1 MGEALNGLKRTM
13 MCGEPREINV
23 GEKITLMGWVQR
35 NRKLGGLQFIDL
47 RDRTGI
53 MQIVFGEEINAESFE
68 KAKAVRPE
76 YCIAVTGEVVLRE
89 APNTA
94 METGMVELKCESI
107 KVLSE
112 SETPPIYIKEGLDAA
127 ENIRLKYR
135 YLDLRRPDMQK
146 IFMIRNRATKAVRD
160 YLDNNGF
167 LEVETPILNK
177 STPEGARDYLVPS
190 RNYPGMFYALPQSP
204 QIFKQ
209 LLMVSG
215 FDKYYQV
222 AKCFRDED
230 LRANRQPEFTQIDL
244 EMSFVEQD
252 DVMALNEGLIAHV
265 FKEVLGH
272 EVKLPIKRMP
282 FKEAMEKYGS
292 DKPDLRFGM
301 EITDITDCV
310 KGMDFVVFKSA
321 LEMGGSVRALCLKG
335 GADLGRKPLDKLVDF
350 VKGYKAKGL
359 AWIQLKEDGIKSS
372 IAKFLADDVTENIIK
387 TMGAEIGDAILI
399 VADKN
404 SVVFQSLGALRLEL
418 AKQFDLIKDK
428 EEFNFTWI
436 TEFPLFEYNEEEN
449 RYHAAHHPFTAPMDE
464 DLDMIETNPG
474 AVRSKAY
481 DLVLNGEELGGGSIR
496 IHDSE
501 LQTRMF
507 KALGFTEESA
517 YERFGFLIDAFKF
530 GPPPMDE
537 DLDMIET
544 NPGAVRSKAY
554 DLVLN
559 GEELGGGSIR
569 IHDSELQT
577 RMFKALGFTE
587 ESAYERFGFLIDAFK
602 FGPPPHGGL
611 AFGLDR
617 MIMFL
622 AGTENIKDVIAFP
635 KNQNAY
641 CYLSEA
647 PNVVDQKQ
655 IDELGLI
662 IKSTDKE

>member
-1 MGEALNGLKRTM
+1 MAESMVGLKRTHR
-13 MCGEPREINV
+13 CTEVSSADIGSTV
-23 GEKITLMGWVQR
+23 TVMGWVAKRR
-35 NRKLGGLQFIDL
+35 NLGSLIFVDL
-47 RDRTGI
+47 RDRSGLLQILFDENIIGKEGFDKAYTLRNEFVIAVVGKVIKRSGAVNDNLKTGDI
-53 MQIVFGEEINAESFE
+53 EIAAES
-68 KAKAVRPE
+68 
-76 YCIAVTGEVVLRE
+76 LR
-89 APNTA
+89 
-94 METGMVELKCESI
+94 I
-107 KVLSE
+107 LSE
-112 SETPPIYIKEGLDAA
+112 SETPPFPIEDNINTKED
-127 ENIRLKYR
+127 IRLKYR
-135 YLDLRRPDMQK
+135 CLDLRRPDIQSNIIMRSK
-146 IFMIRNRATKAVRD
+146 VATLTRAFLA
-160 YLDNNGF
+160 NEGF
-167 LEVETPILNK
+167 LEIETPMLTK

-190 RNYPGMFYALPQSP
+190 RVHPGKFYALPQSP
-204 QIFKQ
+204 QLFKQ
-209 LLMVSG
+209 MLMCSG
-215 FDKYYQV
+215 YDRYMQI
-222 AKCFRDED
+222 ARCFRDED
-230 LRANRQPEFTQIDL
+230 LRADRQPEFTQIDMEL
-244 EMSFVEQD
+244 SFVDVD
-252 DVMALNEGLIAHV
+252 DVIDVNERLLAYL
-265 FKEVLGH
+265 FKEVLDID
-272 EVKLPIKRMP
+272 VQLPIQRMTWQ
-282 FKEAMEKYGS
+282 EAMDRFGS

-372 IAKFLADDVTENIIK
+372 IAKFLTDDVTENIIK
-387 TMGAEIGDAILI
+387 TMGAETGDAILI

-530 GPPPMDE
+530 GPPP
-537 DLDMIET
+537 
-544 NPGAVRSKAY
+544 
-554 DLVLN
+554 
-559 GEELGGGSIR
+559 
-569 IHDSELQT
+569 
-577 RMFKALGFTE
+577 
-587 ESAYERFGFLIDAFK
+587 
-602 FGPPPHGGL
+602 HGGL

>member
-1 MGEALNGLKRTM
+1 MGEALSGLKRSL
-13 MCGEPREINV
+13 MCGEVRESNV
-23 GEKITLMGWVQR
+23 SQKITLMGWVQR

-53 MQIVFGEEINAESFE
+53 MQIVFGEEIDAEAFE
-68 KAKAVRPE
+68 KAKDVRPE

-89 APNTA
+89 APNHN
-94 METGMVELKCESI
+94 MPTGLVELKCESL

-135 YLDLRRPDMQK
+135 YLDLRRPDMQR
-146 IFMIRNRATKAVRD
+146 IFMIRSKISKAVRD
-160 YLDNNGF
+160 YLDANNF
-167 LEVETPILNK
+167 LEVETPILTK

-215 FDKYYQV
+215 FDRYYQI

-252 DVMALNEGLIAHV
+252 DVIKMNEGLIAHV
-265 FKEVLGH
+265 FKEVAGVD
-272 EVKLPIKRMP
+272 VKLPIKRMT
-282 FKEAMEKYGS
+282 FKDAMEKYGS

-301 EITDITDCV
+301 EITNITEDV
-310 KGMDFVVFKSA
+310 KDMDFVVFKSA
-321 LEMGGSVRALCLKG
+321 IEAGGSVRALCLKG
-335 GADLGRKPLDKLVDF
+335 GADLGRKPIDKLGEF
-350 VKGYKAKGL
+350 VKTYKAKGL
-359 AWIQLKEDGIKSS
+359 AWIQIKEDGIKSS
-372 IAKFLADDVTENIIK
+372 ISKFLTDDVTNSIVK
-387 TMGAEIGDAILI
+387 TMNAEVGDAIFI

-418 AKQFDLIKDK
+418 DKQFDLIKDK
-428 EEFNFTWI
+428 NEFNFTWI
-436 TEFPLFEYNEEEN
+436 TEFPLFEYSEEDG
-449 RYHAAHHPFTAPMDE
+449 RYYAAHHPFTSPMDE
-464 DLDMIETNPG
+464 DLDMIESNPG
-474 AVRSKAY
+474 EVRSKAY

-496 IHDSE
+496 IHDSK
-501 LQTRMF
+501 LQQRMF

-517 YERFGFLIDAFKF
+517 
-530 GPPPMDE
+530 
-537 DLDMIET
+537 
-544 NPGAVRSKAY
+544 
-554 DLVLN
+554 
-559 GEELGGGSIR
+559 
-569 IHDSELQT
+569 Q
-577 RMFKALGFTE
+577 
-587 ESAYERFGFLIDAFK
+587 ERFGFLIDAFK

-617 MIMFL
+617 MVMFL

-647 PNVVDQKQ
+647 PNIVDEKQ
-655 IDELGLI
+655 LDDLGI
-662 IKSTDKE
+662 SISKKEEQ

>member
-1 MGEALNGLKRTM
+1 MGEALSGLKRSL
-13 MCGEPREINV
+13 MCGEVRENNV
-23 GEKITLMGWVQR
+23 SQKITLMGWVQR

-47 RDRTGI
+47 RDRTGV
-53 MQIVFGEEINAESFE
+53 MQIVFGEEINAEAFE
-68 KAKAVRPE
+68 KAKDVRPE

-89 APNTA
+89 APNHN
-94 METGMVELKCESI
+94 MPTGLVELKCESL

-135 YLDLRRPDMQK
+135 YLDLRRPDMQR
-146 IFMIRNRATKAVRD
+146 IFMIRSKISKAVRD
-160 YLDNNGF
+160 YLDANNF
-167 LEVETPILNK
+167 LEVETPILTK

-215 FDKYYQV
+215 FDRYYQI

-252 DVMALNEGLIAHV
+252 DVMEMNEGLIAHV
-265 FKEVLGH
+265 FKEVAGVD
-272 EVKLPIKRMP
+272 VKLPIKRMT
-282 FKEAMEKYGS
+282 FKDAMEKYGS

-301 EITDITDCV
+301 EITNITEDV
-310 KGMDFVVFKSA
+310 KDMDFVVFKSA
-321 LEMGGSVRALCLKG
+321 IEAGGSVRALCLKG
-335 GADLGRKPLDKLVDF
+335 GADLGRKPIDKLGEF
-350 VKGYKAKGL
+350 VKTYKAKGL
-359 AWIQLKEDGIKSS
+359 AWIQIKEDGIKSS
-372 IAKFLADDVTENIIK
+372 ISKFLTDDVTNSIVK
-387 TMGAEIGDAILI
+387 TMNAEVGDAIFI

-428 EEFNFTWI
+428 NEFNFTWI
-436 TEFPLFEYNEEEN
+436 TEFPLFEYSEEDG
-449 RYHAAHHPFTAPMDE
+449 RYYAAHHPFTSPMDE
-464 DLDMIETNPG
+464 DLDMVETNPG
-474 AVRSKAY
+474 EVRSKAY

-496 IHDSE
+496 IHDSK
-501 LQTRMF
+501 LQQRMF

-517 YERFGFLIDAFKF
+517 
-530 GPPPMDE
+530 
-537 DLDMIET
+537 
-544 NPGAVRSKAY
+544 
-554 DLVLN
+554 
-559 GEELGGGSIR
+559 
-569 IHDSELQT
+569 Q
-577 RMFKALGFTE
+577 
-587 ESAYERFGFLIDAFK
+587 ERFGFLIDAFK

-617 MIMFL
+617 MVMFL

-647 PNVVDQKQ
+647 PNIVDEKQ
-655 IDELGLI
+655 LVELGI
-662 IKSTDKE
+662 SINKIEE

>member
-1 MGEALNGLKRTM
+1 MGEALGGLKRTL
-13 MCGEPREINV
+13 MCGEVRESNV
-23 GEKITLMGWVQR
+23 SQKITLMGWVQR

-53 MQIVFGEEINAESFE
+53 MQIVFGEEINAVAFE
-68 KAKAVRPE
+68 KAKDVRPE

-89 APNTA
+89 APNHN
-94 METGMVELKCESI
+94 MPTGLVELKCEELKI
-107 KVLSE
+107 LSE
-112 SETPPIYIKEGLDAA
+112 SDTPPIYIKEGLDAA

-135 YLDLRRPDMQK
+135 YLDLRRPDMQR
-146 IFMIRNRATKAVRD
+146 IFMIRSKVSKSVRD
-160 YLDNNGF
+160 YLDANNF
-167 LEVETPILNK
+167 LEVETPILTK

-215 FDKYYQV
+215 FDRYYQI

-244 EMSFVEQD
+244 EMSFVEEE
-252 DVMALNEGLIAHV
+252 DVIKMNEGLVAHV
-265 FKEVLGH
+265 FKEVAGVD
-272 EVKLPIKRMP
+272 VKLPIKRIT
-282 FKEAMEKYGS
+282 FKDAMEKYGS

-301 EITDITDCV
+301 EITNITEDV
-310 KGMDFVVFKSA
+310 KDMDFVVFKSA
-321 LEMGGSVRALCLKG
+321 LENGGSVRALCLKG
-335 GADLGRKPLDKLVDF
+335 GASLGRKPIDKLGEF
-350 VKGYKAKGL
+350 VKTYKAKGL
-359 AWIQLKEDGIKSS
+359 AWIQIKEDGVKSS
-372 IAKFLADDVTENIIK
+372 IAKFLTDDVTNSIIK
-387 TMGAEIGDAILI
+387 TMNAEVGDAIFI

-428 EEFNFTWI
+428 NEFNFTWI
-436 TEFPLFEYNEEEN
+436 TEFPLFEYNEEEG
-449 RYHAAHHPFTAPMDE
+449 RYHAAHHPFTSPMDE
-464 DLDMIETNPG
+464 DLDMIESNPG
-474 AVRSKAY
+474 EVRSKAY

-496 IHDSE
+496 IHDSK
-501 LQTRMF
+501 LQQRMF

-517 YERFGFLIDAFKF
+517 
-530 GPPPMDE
+530 
-537 DLDMIET
+537 
-544 NPGAVRSKAY
+544 
-554 DLVLN
+554 
-559 GEELGGGSIR
+559 
-569 IHDSELQT
+569 Q
-577 RMFKALGFTE
+577 
-587 ESAYERFGFLIDAFK
+587 ERFGFLIDAFK

-647 PNVVDQKQ
+647 PNIVDENQLE
-655 IDELGLI
+655 DLGI
-662 IKSTDKE
+662 SINRKED

>member
-1 MGEALNGLKRTM
+1 MGEALSGLKRSL
-13 MCGEPREINV
+13 MCGEVRENNV
-23 GEKITLMGWVQR
+23 SQKITLMGWVQR

-47 RDRTGI
+47 RDRTGV
-53 MQIVFGEEINAESFE
+53 MQIVFGEEINAEAFE
-68 KAKAVRPE
+68 KAKDVRPE

-89 APNTA
+89 APNHN
-94 METGMVELKCESI
+94 MPTGLVELKCESL

-135 YLDLRRPDMQK
+135 YLDLRRPDMQR
-146 IFMIRNRATKAVRD
+146 IFMIRSKISKAVRD
-160 YLDNNGF
+160 YLDANNF
-167 LEVETPILNK
+167 LEVETPILTK

-215 FDKYYQV
+215 FDRYYQI

-252 DVMALNEGLIAHV
+252 DVMKMNEGLIAHV
-265 FKEVLGH
+265 FKEVAGVD
-272 EVKLPIKRMP
+272 VKLPIKRMT
-282 FKEAMEKYGS
+282 FKDAMEKYGS

-301 EITDITDCV
+301 EITNITDDV
-310 KGMDFVVFKSA
+310 KDMDFVVFKSA
-321 LEMGGSVRALCLKG
+321 IEAGGSVRALCLKG
-335 GADLGRKPLDKLVDF
+335 GADLGRKPIDKLGEF
-350 VKGYKAKGL
+350 VKTYKAKGL
-359 AWIQLKEDGIKSS
+359 AWIQIKEDGIKSS
-372 IAKFLADDVTENIIK
+372 ISKFLTDDVTNSIVK
-387 TMGAEIGDAILI
+387 TMNAEVGDAIFI

-428 EEFNFTWI
+428 NEFNFTWI
-436 TEFPLFEYNEEEN
+436 TEFPLFEYSEEDE
-449 RYHAAHHPFTAPMDE
+449 RYYAAHHPFTSPMDE
-464 DLDMIETNPG
+464 DLDMVETNPG
-474 AVRSKAY
+474 EVRSKAY

-496 IHDSE
+496 IHDSK
-501 LQTRMF
+501 LQQRMF

-517 YERFGFLIDAFKF
+517 
-530 GPPPMDE
+530 
-537 DLDMIET
+537 
-544 NPGAVRSKAY
+544 
-554 DLVLN
+554 
-559 GEELGGGSIR
+559 
-569 IHDSELQT
+569 Q
-577 RMFKALGFTE
+577 
-587 ESAYERFGFLIDAFK
+587 ERFGFLIDAFK

-617 MIMFL
+617 MVMFL

-647 PNVVDQKQ
+647 PNIVDEKQ
-655 IDELGLI
+655 LVELGI
-662 IKSTDKE
+662 SINKIEE